1 VSSPLVIVGAGALG
15 QSFAA
20 LLAAAG
26 QSVVLFAT
34 PRGAEQLRIAGGIVL
49 GGAIDLEVKLDQL
62 TLTSFASEVPD
73 GCMVVFTT
81 KGQDLPGAIEEL
93 THCRPAWVAGVQNGV
108 VKDDALIAAFGAEK
122 VVGAA
127 TIFGA
132 VRQDDGRIRVGGRGM
147 TYFGEF
153 DLRPSE
159 RVLQAATT
167 FDSAGIPTQAR
178 DDIADVLWS
187 KVCNATG
194 VFGICVLAR
203 VSNPHLFSDAD
214 LMRAYLSLLRETA
227 AVAAA
232 HGARVGNYA
241 GFPPIRTYAES
252 DEQSILA
259 SLPPRP
265 HELEPSYASMT
276 NDLLAGRPME
286 VEAIFGDIVA
296 RAERVGVDV
305 PCLRFTRDIL
315 RGINHGGSW
324 IDA

>member
-20 LLAAAG
+20 LLVAAG

-34 PRGAEQLRIAGGIVL
+34 PRGAERLRAAGRIVL
-49 GGAIDLEVKLDQL
+49 GGAIDLDVKLDQL
-62 TLTSFASEVPD
+62 TLTSSASEVPD
-73 GCMVVFTT
+73 ACAVVFTT
-81 KGQDLPGAIEEL
+81 KGQDLPGAIAKL
-93 THCRPAWVAGVQNGV
+93 TDNRPAWVAGVQNGV
-108 VKDDALIAAFGAEK
+108 VKDDLLAAAFGPEN

-132 VRQDDGRIRVGGRGM
+132 WRQDDGRIRVGGRGM

-153 DLRPSE
+153 NQRPSE
-159 RVLQAATT
+159 RVRQIAAT
-167 FDSAGIPTQAR
+167 FNSAGIPTQAR
-178 DDIADVLWS
+178 DDDIAAVLWS
-187 KVCNATG
+187 KACNATG

-214 LMRAYLSLLRETA
+214 LMRAYLTLVRETA

-232 HGARVGNYA
+232 YGARVGNYA
-241 GFPPIRTYAES
+241 GFPPIRSYAET
-252 DEQSILA
+252 DERTILA

-296 RAERVGVDV
+296 RAERRGVDV
-305 PCLRFTRDIL
+305 PCLRFTRDVL
-315 RGINHGGSW
+315 RGINHGG
-324 IDA
+324 AG

>member
-1 VSSPLVIVGAGALG
+1 VNSRLVIVGAGALG

-34 PRGAEQLRIAGGIVL
+34 PRSAERLRAAGRIVL
-49 GGAIDLEVKLDQL
+49 DGAIDLEVKLDQL
-62 TLTSFASEVPD
+62 TLTSSTSEVPC
-73 GCMVVFTT
+73 GSSMVFCT
-81 KGQDLPGAIEEL
+81 KGQDLPGAIDKL
-93 THCRPAWVAGVQNGV
+93 NRSRPAWVAGVQNGV
-108 VKDDALIAAFGAEK
+108 VKDDLLVAAFGAEN

-132 VRQDDGRIRVGGRGM
+132 VRQDDGRIRVAGRGM
-147 TYFGEF
+147 TYFGEL
-153 DLRPSE
+153 DQRPSE
-159 RVLQAATT
+159 RVLQAAAT

-178 DDIADVLWS
+178 NDIAAVLWS
-187 KVCNATG
+187 KACNAAG

-214 LMRAYLSLLRETA
+214 LMRAYLSLIRETA

-232 HGARVGNYA
+232 YGARVGNYA
-241 GFPPIRTYAES
+241 GFPPIRTYVES
-252 DEQSILA
+252 DDQTILT

-265 HELEPSYASMT
+265 HQIEPSYASMT

-286 VEAIFGDIVA
+286 VEAIFGDMSPEPSDA
-296 RAERVGVDV
+296 ALA
-305 PCLRFTRDIL
+305 CL
-315 RGINHGGSW
+315 
-324 IDA
+324 A